1 MNFSYFMPTKVIF
14 GKGEFKN
21 INKLIDSNTM
31 VICDP
36 FLKERINFGKVIFD
50 EIIPNPPTY
59 IVEKAVEIAINEN
72 ITTIVAVGGGSTI
85 DTAKAV
91 SCFAK
96 NIENEVPKEKK
107 AKLIA
112 CPTTSG
118 TGSEVTNVGVY
129 TFSNG
134 LKMPVVTDAFWPDFA
149 IVDPELTYSMPKKV
163 TISTGL
169 DAFTHAIESYWALS
183 SQEISQA
190 LSLKSAKLIYENLL
204 KSANSDENA
213 RDNMSKA
220 SLMAGIAFSQTRTT
234 AAHAISFP
242 LTNKYGIPHG
252 IACALTLGK
261 LIEFVHSENKEI
273 LKEFLD
279 FLNVDIKELNDWLE
293 TSITQGGYSL
303 KLRDYGVKEE
313 DIDVIVKDSFK
324 ANIIKL
330 TPGNFTED
338 ILKDI
343 LKSIY

>member
-1 MNFSYFMPTKVIF
+1 MNFSYYMPTKVIY

-21 INKLIDSNTM
+21 IDKLIDLNTM

-36 FLKERINFGKVIFD
+36 FLKEEINFGKIVFD
-50 EIIPNPPTY
+50 EIIPNPPTH
-59 IVEKAVEIAINEN
+59 IVEKAVTIAMKEN
-72 ITTIVAVGGGSTI
+72 ITTVVAVGGGSTI

-91 SCFAK
+91 SCFAR
-96 NIENEVPKEKK
+96 NIENEVPREKK
-107 AKLIA
+107 TRLIV

-134 LKMPVVTDAFWPDFA
+134 LKMPVVTDAFWPDLA

-169 DAFTHAIESYWALS
+169 DAFTHSIESYWALS
-183 SQEISQA
+183 TQEISQA
-190 LSLKSAKLIYENLL
+190 LSLKAAKLIYDNLL
-204 KSANSDENA
+204 KSADFDEAA

-261 LIEFVHSENKEI
+261 LIEFVYSENKEI
-273 LKEFLD
+273 MKEFLK
-279 FLNVDIKELNDWLE
+279 FLKVEVNELKDWIEKSILE
-293 TSITQGGYSL
+293 GGFSL
-303 KLRDYGVKEE
+303 KLRDYGVKKE
-313 DIDVIVKDSFK
+313 DLDEIIKDSFK

-330 TPGNFTED
+330 TPGNFTEEVLEK
-338 ILKDI
+338 ILQ
-343 LKSIY
+343 SIF